1 LIEEFVAGIAAS
13 PHGIKGFIKIRP
25 LSGEMD
31 HLLALESVRIRLGS
45 KEKIYVVEEA
55 QEVHAAVLMKF
66 QGIDTPEEAKKLAG
80 GELLVNRSQ
89 AAPLEDDEYYIED
102 LKGVKVFL
110 GNIDGAEIGEI
121 TDIMEGGG
129 AELAEIRLISG
140 EKKLVP
146 FRNEFFGDVDVE
158 NKKAILLVDWIL
170 E

>member
-1 LIEEFVAGIAAS
+1 LTEEFVAGIASS

-31 HLLALESVRIRLGS
+31 HLLALKSVRIRLGS
-45 KEKIYVVEEA
+45 QEKVYVIEES

-66 QGIDTPEEAKKLAG
+66 QGIDSPEDAKKLSG
-80 GELLVNRSQ
+80 GELLVDRSQ
-89 AAPLEDDEYYIED
+89 AAPLRNDEYYIED
-102 LKGVKVFL
+102 LKGVKVHL
-110 GNIDGAEIGEI
+110 GGIDGAEIGEI

-129 AELAEIRLISG
+129 AELAEIRLLSG

-146 FRNEFFGDVDVE
+146 FRNEFFGRIDTE
-158 NKKAILLVDWIL
+158 NKKAVLLSDWIL